1 MNQVKVLLID
11 DDPNVLQACQRILR
25 KRFDL
30 HTAIGAEEALMA
42 IRSSES
48 YGVIVC
54 DMKMPGRNGVELM
67 QEFIKQSPDSVRI
80 MLTGNAD
87 QKTASD
93 AINLGK
99 VFRFLTKPCPSEL
112 LAETI
117 TEAIE
122 HYRRSVAEKELL
134 TQTVQGA
141 VRMLTEVLSVAN
153 PVAFGRASR
162 LHQLMASMVKYV
174 TIEHP
179 WECEM
184 AAMLSQVGCISIPAD
199 TLDRAHQG
207 KPLTPQEMRLMTG
220 RYKMAYDFIRQVPRL
235 ENVARIVENQDDCYL
250 TQDPHGGMPLAAHML
265 RVARDFDSLVQVHRE
280 RNVAM
285 AKLRQHAFN
294 YDPVALGALQR
305 AIDNYQEYE
314 TRMLPVSQLEEGWLL
329 ANDVRTSEGTLLV
342 KEGQMVTTAL
352 IARLTNHARTSS
364 LVEPLEVLVPVE
376 LALPTLPEFAHV

>member
-1 MNQVKVLLID
+1 MNQVKILLID
-11 DDPNVLQACQRILR
+11 DDPNVLQACHRVLR

-30 HTAIGAEEALMA
+30 DTASGADDALAA
-42 IRSSES
+42 IHSKTR

-67 QEFIKQSPDSVRI
+67 QEFIKETPDSVRI

-87 QKTASD
+87 QKTATD

-117 TEAIE
+117 GEAVE
-122 HYRRSVAEKELL
+122 HHRHCIAEKELL

-141 VRMLTEVLSVAN
+141 IRMLTEVLSVAN

-162 LHQLMASMVKYV
+162 LHQLMASMVNYV
-174 TIEHP
+174 AIEHP

-184 AAMLSQVGCISIPAD
+184 AAMLSQVGCITIPAD

-207 KPLTPQEMRLMTG
+207 KSLTAQEMRLMAG
-220 RYKMAYDFIRQVPRL
+220 RYKTAYEFIRQVPRL
-235 ENVARIVENQDDCYL
+235 ENVARIVELQDDCYL
-250 TQDPHGGMPLAAHML
+250 TQEPPDGLPLAAHLL
-265 RVARDFDSLVQVHRE
+265 RIARDFDSLVQVHRE
-280 RNVAM
+280 RNVALS
-285 AKLRQHAFN
+285 KLRQRAFKYN
-294 YDPVALGALQR
+294 SLAIDALQK
-305 AIDNYQEYE
+305 AIDNYQDYE
-314 TRMLPVSQLEEGWLL
+314 TRMMPVSQLQEGWLL

-342 KEGQMVTTAL
+342 KEGQLVTTAL
-352 IARLTNHARTSS
+352 IARLSNHARTSS

-376 LALPTLPEFAHV
+376 RTLPTIAEFAHA